1 MWTSLVEFIVISVPE
16 QFMMALFAWVILGKK
31 ETAKFRNVVFVGLVA
46 AIAFRILQ
54 IVLEINIYTKV
65 PTYIYTMVPQVLI
78 FAGLIYFLYKVNII
92 EALMSCLVTMIIFAA
107 IQGAMF
113 NVFCLWT
120 GLTEAQF
127 KENDLM
133 LVFFAIQ
140 YFIVMSAIVYVIYRL
155 DINIRY
161 LGKKNVKKH
170 YVSRI
175 RFLILQLV
183 FAFLQLIIIYTI
195 VIRNI
200 EYLNAQEDLIL
211 VMLAVVITITFTALV
226 VKSVFKMR
234 EHIQREEELKRQ
246 YDGREIIQNINYLYS
261 LLEEKKYE
269 ELKVAL
275 EFIKDD
281 IDSGMVRT
289 NDKAN
294 R

>member
-1 MWTSLVEFIVISVPE
+1 MLTSLVEFSVISVPE

-31 ETAKFRNVVFVGLVA
+31 ETTKFKNVVFVGLFA
-46 AIAFRILQ
+46 AMAFRLLQ
-54 IVLEINIYTKV
+54 ILLKSYV
-65 PTYIYTMVPQVLI
+65 YTMIPQVLI
-78 FAGLIYFLYKVNII
+78 FAALIYVLYKVNII
-92 EALMSCLVTMIIFAA
+92 ESIVSCLVTMIIFAA
-107 IQGAMF
+107 IQGAIL

-127 KENDLM
+127 KENVFM
-133 LVFFAIQ
+133 LLFFAIQ
-140 YFIVMSAIVYVIYRL
+140 YFIVISAVVYVIYRL

-175 RFLILQLV
+175 RFLVLQLI

-200 EYLNAQEDLIL
+200 EFLNAQENLML
-211 VMLAVVITITFTALV
+211 VVLAVVITITFTALV
-226 VKSVFKMR
+226 VKSVFKMG
-234 EHIQREEELKRQ
+234 EQIQKEEELKRQ

-275 EFIKDD
+275 ESVKND
-281 IDSGMVRT
+281 IDSGMIRT
-289 NDKAN
+289 NNKAN